1 MDEFDIFMDAV
12 ARKVALGKLI
22 DTARSEE
29 MRHRQFIF
37 ITPQDL
43 SAVQKHVGDDFKIHK
58 MRPPERADRGLQQTT
73 LN

>member
-12 ARKVALGKLI
+12 ARKVALNKLI
-22 DTARSEE
+22 DTARSEQ

-43 SAVQKHVGDDFKIHK
+43 SSVQKFVGDDFKIHK
-58 MRPPERADRGLQQTT
+58 MRPPERSDRGLQQTT

>member
-12 ARKVALGKLI
+12 ARKVALSKLI
-22 DTARSEE
+22 ETAKSEQ
-29 MRHRQFIF
+29 MKHRQFIF

-43 SAVQKHVGDDFKIHK
+43 SAVQKYVGDNFKIHK

>member
-12 ARKVALGKLI
+12 ARKVALSKLI
-22 DTARSEE
+22 ETARSEQ

-43 SAVQKHVGDDFKIHK
+43 SAVQKYVGDDFKIHK